1 MPGLEMPF
9 RRRQTLSRRAAN
21 AAIHRIAAGARA
33 IADVT
38 HDAIITISG
47 AGTITSA
54 NPAAERLYGWRAEE
68 LVGRHWM
75 TLRPTD
81 ESVDARDLFHEA
93 TELMLDSGTAADSTF
108 QHRDGW

>member
-68 LVGRHWM
+68 LVGLLAARM
-75 TLRPTD
+75 PGYLVPRLAREVPGQPAKVTLAPRLPL
-81 ESVDARDLFHEA
+81 AL
-93 TELMLDSGTAADSTF
+93 
-108 QHRDGW
+108 